1 MEILHTGNIAFEF
14 TGNSVEPHCLHEK
27 IINII
32 QLCAFI
38 RIFVDHVISDLLLC
52 QILAMLLKRLK
63 IR

>member
-27 IINII
+27 III

-52 QILAMLLKRLK
+52 QILAMLLKTLK